1 MKALITNAAMTL
13 LDDQI
18 TNAAEKGV
26 VDLSYGLIPNGYLL
40 IQDGLISALGPMSAL
55 PEYLPKNLAND
66 TAMGHMDVTIDAN
79 GRLLTPALI
88 DCHTHIVYGGHR
100 AAEFE
105 LRLNGASYAEV
116 AKAGGGIVSTV
127 SATRAQSVEQLLE
140 EALVRVDALIAEGV
154 SLIEVKSGYGLDVQT
169 ELRMLRAAR
178 AIEAARPVRVVTSFL
193 GAHAMPP
200 GDDGSPEDYIEK
212 TCIPA
217 LRQAHQEGLVD
228 AVDGFC
234 ESIAFSADQIA
245 PLFDVAAELGL
256 PVKVHAEQ
264 LTRCGGSLL
273 AAHHRALSV
282 DHVEYANEDDV
293 IALGVAGSAAVML
306 PGAFYTLRETQ
317 KPPVALFRKHGV
329 PMALATDANPGSS
342 PLTSVLLAMNM
353 GCTLFGMTPHEALA
367 GVTRNAAR
375 ALGVSDS
382 GMLRPGL
389 RADLALWDVAHPA
402 ELSYRIGFNPL
413 YRRIYGGKSHDHS
426 GSR

>member
-1 MKALITNAAMTL
+1 MKALITNAAMAL
-13 LDDQI
+13 LDDHL

-26 VDLSYGLIPNGYLL
+26 TDGSYGLIPHGYLFMQNGV
-40 IQDGLISALGPMSAL
+40 ITAFGPMSAL
-55 PEYLPKNLAND
+55 QESLANNP
-66 TAMGHMDVTIDAN
+66 AMSQIDDVIDAD

-88 DCHTHIVYGGHR
+88 DCHTHVVHGGHR
-100 AAEFE
+100 ALEFE
-105 LRLNGASYAEV
+105 MRLKGASYAEV

-127 SATRAQSVEQLLE
+127 RATRLQSVEQLAE
-140 EALVRVDALIAEGV
+140 GAITRVDALIAEGV
-154 SLIEVKSGYGLDVQT
+154 SLIEIKSGYGLDIQT

-178 AIEAARPVRVVTSFL
+178 AIEGARPVRVVTSFL

-200 GDDGSPEDYIEK
+200 DEDMSPEDYIEK

-217 LRQAHQEGLVD
+217 LRQAHKEGLVD

-234 ESIAFSADQIA
+234 ESIAFSAEQIA

-256 PVKVHAEQ
+256 PVKLHAEQ

-273 AAHHRALSV
+273 AARHKALSV
-282 DHVEYANEDDV
+282 DHVEYANKEDV
-293 IALGVAGSAAVML
+293 IALAAAGCTAVLL

-317 KPPVALFRKHGV
+317 KPPVALFRDQGV

-353 GCTLFGMTPHEALA
+353 GCTLFGMTPYEALA

-375 ALGVSDS
+375 ALGISDS
-382 GMLRPGL
+382 GMLRSGL

-402 ELSYRIGFNPL
+402 ELAYRIGFNPL
-413 YRRIYGGKSHDHS
+413 HRRIFGGEIT
-426 GSR
+426 

>member
-26 VDLSYGLIPNGYLL
+26 VDEPYGLIPNGYLL
-40 IQDGLISALGPMSAL
+40 IRDGLISALGPMSAL
-55 PEYLPKNLAND
+55 PEYLAND

-100 AAEFE
+100 AVEFE

-127 SATRAQSVEQLLE
+127 SATRALSVEQLLE
-140 EALVRVDALIAEGV
+140 GALARVDALIAEGV

-200 GDDGSPEDYIEK
+200 DEDGSPEDYIEK

-256 PVKVHAEQ
+256 PVKLHAEQ

-273 AAHHRALSV
+273 AARHKALSV

-413 YRRIYGGKSHDHS
+413 FRRIYGGQIT
-426 GSR
+426 

>member
-1 MKALITNAAMTL
+1 
-13 LDDQI
+13 
-18 TNAAEKGV
+18 
-26 VDLSYGLIPNGYLL
+26 
-40 IQDGLISALGPMSAL
+40 
-55 PEYLPKNLAND
+55 LA
-66 TAMGHMDVTIDAN
+66 
-79 GRLLTPALI
+79 
-88 DCHTHIVYGGHR
+88 
-100 AAEFE
+100 
-105 LRLNGASYAEV
+105 
-116 AKAGGGIVSTV
+116 
-127 SATRAQSVEQLLE
+127 
-140 EALVRVDALIAEGV
+140 RVDALIAEGV

-200 GDDGSPEDYIEK
+200 DEDGSPEDYIEK

-217 LRQAHQEGLVD
+217 LRQAYQEGLVD

-256 PVKVHAEQ
+256 PVKLHAEQ

-273 AAHHRALSV
+273 AARHKALSV

-413 YRRIYGGKSHDHS
+413 YRRIYGGQIT
-426 GSR
+426 

>member
-1 MKALITNAAMTL
+1 MKALIINAAMAL

-26 VDLSYGLIPNGYLL
+26 TDRFYGLIPNGYLF
-40 IQDGLISALGPMSAL
+40 IENGLISAFGPMSAL
-55 PEYLPKNLAND
+55 QENLINN
-66 TAMGHMDVTIDAN
+66 TAMNQIDDAIDAA

-88 DCHTHIVYGGHR
+88 DCHTHVVYGGHR
-100 AAEFE
+100 ALEFE
-105 LRLNGASYAEV
+105 MRLKGASYAEV

-127 SATRAQSVEQLLE
+127 SATRSQTVEELVVG
-140 EALVRVDALIAEGV
+140 ALARVDALIAEGI
-154 SLIEVKSGYGLDVQT
+154 SLIEIKSGYGLDIET

-178 AIEAARPVRVVTSFL
+178 SIEAARPVRVITSFL

-200 GDDGSPEDYIEK
+200 GEDMSPEGYIEK

-217 LRQAHQEGLVD
+217 LRQAHKEGLVD

-234 ESIAFSADQIA
+234 ESIAFSAEQIV
-245 PLFDVAAELGL
+245 PLFNVAAELGL
-256 PVKVHAEQ
+256 PVKLHAEQ

-273 AAHHRALSV
+273 AASHNALSV
-282 DHVEYANEDDV
+282 DHVEYANKEDV
-293 IALGVAGSAAVML
+293 IALAAAGCTAVLL

-317 KPPVALFRKHGV
+317 KPPVALFRDQGV

-342 PLTSVLLAMNM
+342 PMTSVLLAMNM
-353 GCTLFGMTPHEALA
+353 GCTLFGMTPYEALA

-382 GMLRPGL
+382 GILRPGL
-389 RADLALWDVAHPA
+389 RADLALWNVAHPA
-402 ELSYRIGFNPL
+402 ELAYRIGFNPL
-413 YRRIYGGKSHDHS
+413 HRRIFGGQIT
-426 GSR
+426 

>member
-1 MKALITNAAMTL
+1 MKALITNATMAL
-13 LDDQI
+13 LDDQL

-26 VDLSYGLIPNGYLL
+26 TDRSYGLIPNGFLMVENGV
-40 IQDGLISALGPMSAL
+40 IIAFGSMSAL
-55 PEYLPKNLAND
+55 QENLANN
-66 TAMGHMDVTIDAN
+66 TAMTQIDDAIDAD
-79 GRLLTPALI
+79 GRLLTPAFI
-88 DCHTHIVYGGHR
+88 DCHTHVVYGGHR
-100 AAEFE
+100 ALEFE
-105 LRLNGASYAEV
+105 MRLKGASYAEV
-116 AKAGGGIVSTV
+116 ARAGGGILSTV
-127 SATRAQSVEQLLE
+127 RATRSQSVEQLVQG
-140 EALVRVDALIAEGV
+140 ALARVDALIAEGV
-154 SLIEVKSGYGLDVQT
+154 CLIEIKSGYGLDIET

-178 AIEAARPVRVVTSFL
+178 SIEALRPVRVVTSFL

-200 GDDGSPEDYIEK
+200 NKNLSPEGYIEK

-217 LRQAHQEGLVD
+217 LRQAHKEGLVD

-234 ESIAFSADQIA
+234 ESIAFSVGQIA

-256 PVKVHAEQ
+256 PVKLHAEQ

-273 AAHHRALSV
+273 AARHKALSV
-282 DHVEYANEDDV
+282 DHVEYANKEDV
-293 IALGVAGSAAVML
+293 IALAAAGCTAVIL

-317 KPPVALFRKHGV
+317 KPPVALFRDHCV

-353 GCTLFGMTPHEALA
+353 GCTLFGMTPYEALA

-382 GMLRPGL
+382 GMLRPGF

-402 ELSYRIGFNPL
+402 ELAYRIGFNPL
-413 YRRIYGGKSHDHS
+413 HRRIFGGQIT
-426 GSR
+426 

>member
-1 MKALITNAAMTL
+1 MKALITNAAMAL
-13 LDDQI
+13 LDDQL
-18 TNAAEKGV
+18 TNAVEKGV
-26 VDLSYGLIPNGYLL
+26 TDESYGLIPNGYLL
-40 IQDGLISALGPMSAL
+40 MQNGVITAFGPMSAL
-55 PEYLPKNLAND
+55 QENLASNK
-66 TAMGHMDVTIDAN
+66 AMNQIDDAIDAD
-79 GRLLTPALI
+79 GRLLTPAFI
-88 DCHTHIVYGGHR
+88 DCHTHVVYGGHR
-100 AAEFE
+100 ALEFE
-105 LRLNGASYAEV
+105 MRLKGASYTEV

-127 SATRAQSVEQLLE
+127 GATRLQSVEQLVE
-140 EALVRVDALIAEGV
+140 GALARVDALIAEGI
-154 SLIEVKSGYGLDVQT
+154 SLIEIKSGYGLDIQT

-200 GDDGSPEDYIEK
+200 DEDMSPEDYIEK

-217 LRQAHQEGLVD
+217 LRQAHKERLVD

-234 ESIAFSADQIA
+234 ESIAFSAEQIA

-256 PVKVHAEQ
+256 PVKLHAEQ

-273 AAHHRALSV
+273 AARHKALSV
-282 DHVEYANEDDV
+282 DHVEYANKEDV
-293 IALGVAGSAAVML
+293 IALAAAGCTAVLL

-317 KPPVALFRKHGV
+317 KPPVALFRDQGV

-353 GCTLFGMTPHEALA
+353 GCTLFGMTPYEALA

-375 ALGVSDS
+375 ALGISDS
-382 GMLRPGL
+382 GMLRSGL

-402 ELSYRIGFNPL
+402 ELAYRIGFNPL
-413 YRRIYGGKSHDHS
+413 HRRIFGGDIT
-426 GSR
+426 